1 MARRAE
7 ELECWQLADRLRA
20 AVIELCALPKV
31 ARYCKFCDGFMD
43 AAGSVCRNIQEGF
56 DRNRSTYIV
65 QFFEYS
71 LGSLKEVID
80 YLHESK
86 LRKFINSTRYD
97 ELKELAEHA
106 RAKTIKFKRYH
117 ERKVAL
123 ERAGSSPK
131 TPKTANT
138 SPPASADDEVAP

>member
-1 MARRAE
+1 MARKAE
-7 ELECWQLADRLRA
+7 ELECWQLADKLRTE
-20 AVIELCALPKV
+20 VIALCAQPTV

-65 QFFEYS
+65 QFFEYA

-86 LRKFINSTRYD
+86 LRKFIDTTRHD
-97 ELKELAEHA
+97 ELKEFAEHA

-117 ERKVAL
+117 ERKLAAQRKGQQPAD
-123 ERAGSSPK
+123 EPAP
-131 TPKTANT
+131 
-138 SPPASADDEVAP
+138 SPPPVSRHVARRT